1 MDIPVI
7 ADYLLARYAMEKSI
21 PTKRLD
27 ASAKKALM
35 FHPWPGNVRELNFVL
50 MMSACHSKDEVLS
63 AGDLMFSQSEPEP
76 TNSLLLNNPEV
87 EKQRI
92 IEALNQVNGHR
103 EKAADLLGISR
114 NTLYKK
120 MKSHGISLK
129 VK

>member
-1 MDIPVI
+1 
-7 ADYLLARYAMEKSI
+7 
-21 PTKRLD
+21 
-27 ASAKKALM
+27 
-35 FHPWPGNVRELNFVL
+35 
-50 MMSACHSKDEVLS
+50 MMSACHSKNEVLT
-63 AGDLMFSQSEPEP
+63 AEDLMFSQSEPEP
-76 TNSLLLNNPEV
+76 TNTLLLNNPEV